1 LTCIS
6 IVDSFF
12 INYSVS
18 LLSNFMSYLF
28 DPYLLFQNHYYYFY
42 PAAIHFNYS
51 KTDPSESQA
60 YFYFAH

>member
-1 LTCIS
+1 
-6 IVDSFF
+6 
-12 INYSVS
+12 
-18 LLSNFMSYLF
+18 MSYLF